1 MSHPHSTVKKKIQK
15 GLIQNELGNFG
26 GLRTWVGTGLVN
38 VLFHLRFPMDLHLVH
53 RSKTGKDIAVVAFQ
67 FEVNFHFTNRFY
79 RAMHCIWLSR
89 PRRIIT
95 TPYRPSQIRRIT
107 LYSPAPPPQPKPA
120 SDISRF
126 VQCSYRA
133 ILITLMSPLQ
143 LWRLISPVLTHSGYY
158 TYPGSLTTPPCSES
172 VTWIVFREPIT
183 ASEFQVILTRHTVL
197 QCQAPLHIFFLA
209 PTGAQEGLISVFFS
223 VHLFGSNLSRALNFH
238 YWLRQ
243 ES

>member
-1 MSHPHSTVKKKIQK
+1 
-15 GLIQNELGNFG
+15 
-26 GLRTWVGTGLVN
+26 
-38 VLFHLRFPMDLHLVH
+38 
-53 RSKTGKDIAVVAFQ
+53 
-67 FEVNFHFTNRFY
+67 
-79 RAMHCIWLSR
+79 MHCIWLSR

-133 ILITLMSPLQ
+133 IFITLMSPLQ

-183 ASEFQVILTRHTVL
+183 ASEFQVIFCLTRHTVYYSVKLRYIYSFWL
-197 QCQAPLHIFFLA
+197 QQEPKKGLSLFFFLSICSDQ
-209 PTGAQEGLISVFFS
+209 TYLELSIFII
-223 VHLFGSNLSRALNFH
+223 GSDRRA
-238 YWLRQ
+238 R
-243 ES
+243 